1 MLFGAANVNLWEYVP
16 SANAY
21 REHLYEMVNGKAVW
35 PSINGQIPPA
45 WPTLPAGK
53 VGFYTIYPN
62 PTQLLSGQLDAQL
75 KAFIGSAPEQGGVLT
90 AYAEADASY
99 GSGGQFAAVGLTQA
113 TLYRVHAH
121 LQALC
126 VGTRVQ
132 YGAVFCGVTPA
143 SVAFAIP
150 GLDFYALDWYDTWN
164 PPLFEAL
171 EQWSSNVSALQPSPM
186 LAIAETNSN
195 AEARRPYWFSAVF
208 GWLKSYQLAHPGR
221 ALGYWSYWADGGPLS
236 GPFVPTDTATIAALT
251 SIGTDAQT

>member
-21 REHLYEMVNGKAVW
+21 REHLYAMVDGKTVW
-35 PSINGQIPPA
+35 PSINGPIPAA

-62 PTQLLSGQLDAQL
+62 PTQLLAGDLDAQL

-99 GSGGQFAAVGLTQA
+99 GEGGQFAAVGLTQA
-113 TLYRVHAH
+113 TLCRVHAH

-126 VGTRVQ
+126 KGTRVK
-132 YGAVFCGVTPA
+132 YGAVFCGVGPE

-150 GLDFYALDWYDTWN
+150 GLDFYALDWYDTWSRRCSRRS
-164 PPLFEAL
+164 PSGRPM
-171 EQWSSNVSALQPSPM
+171 SARCSRTRCLPSPRPTPRRGAPPV
-186 LAIAETNSN
+186 LVHGGVRVAEELP
-195 AEARRPYWFSAVF
+195 AGAP
-208 GWLKSYQLAHPGR
+208 GWV
-221 ALGYWSYWADGGPLS
+221 LGYWSYWHAGGPLS
-236 GPFVPTDTATIAALT
+236 GPWVPDDTATIAALT